1 MIYCFDLDGTLCELP
16 DTCDAGEYNKSYPL
30 DDRIHKV
37 NNLYDQ
43 GNTIIIETARGSVTG
58 KDWKSITKDQ
68 LNNWGVKYHTLRT
81 GIKHA
86 ADHYVDDKAINASDF
101 FTKRTETLKL

>member
-1 MIYCFDLDGTLCELP
+1 MIYCFDLDGTLCKLP
-16 DTCDAGEYNKSYPL
+16 DSCDAGEYDKSYPITS
-30 DDRIHKV
+30 RIEKV
-37 NNLYDQ
+37 NNLYER

-58 KDWKSITKDQ
+58 KDWLAVTKEQ
-68 LNNWGVKYHTLRT
+68 LKNWGVKHHTLRT

-101 FTKRTETLKL
+101 FAKRTETLKL